1 MKTLYDIAYFIIEYV
16 IFGFTILLF
25 TTYILLAVISALHIR
40 KYLRKS
46 ENTNY
51 DLLLNSEIAPSVS
64 IIAPAYNEGLTIV
77 QNTRS
82 LLSLYYSNFNLIVVN
97 DGSSDNSLALLI
109 EEFDLEPHQY
119 PVFSEIP
126 TKPIRNIYRS
136 RNPSY
141 SKLIVVDKEN
151 GGKSDALNVG
161 INLSESM
168 YYLAVDVDSIIQDD
182 AIIKI
187 IKPFLDKSS
196 KKVIAAGGV
205 VRIANSCEVN
215 KGRVVKVHFPKNFWA
230 RFQVLEYIRAFLMGR
245 IAWSRLE
252 GLLLVSGAFGMFNRE
267 IVVAVGGYS
276 TKTVGEDMELIVR
289 MRRHM
294 VDLKIPYKIVYIPDP
309 LCWTIAPTDIRSL
322 IRQRNRWMRGTIE
335 TLFKHRKICLNPKY
349 KSLGMLGY
357 PYWLLFEWMAPIIEI
372 IGIVYFIIIA
382 FLGIPNWPFFF
393 VLLFFVYFFSVTYSL
408 WAFVFEEFSYH
419 RYEKPS
425 DIAKALIAILIEP
438 FLYHPFILFASIS
451 ANFDKIRRKDSW
463 GRVKRIQFDSQKAEK

>member
-1 MKTLYDIAYFIIEYV
+1 MKTVYDIAYFIIEYV
-16 IFGFTILLF
+16 IFGFTIILF
-25 TTYILLAVISALHIR
+25 STYIILAAISALHIR
-40 KYLRKS
+40 KYIRKS
-46 ENTNY
+46 ENTDY
-51 DLLLNSEIAPSVS
+51 DMLLNSEIAPSVS

-77 QNTRS
+77 QNIRS

-187 IKPFLDKSS
+187 IKPFLDKST

-294 VDLKIPYKIVYIPDP
+294 IDLKIPYRIVYIPDP
-309 LCWTIAPTDIRSL
+309 LCWTIAPTDIFSL

-357 PYWLLFEWMAPIIEI
+357 PYWLIFEWLAPIIEI
-372 IGIVYFIIIA
+372 IGIIYFVIIA

-425 DIAKALIAILIEP
+425 DIAKVLLTILIEP

-451 ANFDKIRRKDSW
+451 ANFDKIRRRETW
-463 GRVKRIQFDSQKAEK
+463 GRIKRIQFDSQKLEK